1 MTEED
6 WDTKFVKAAAVFL
19 NGYGIRG
26 RDSRGKRFTDV
37 NVLLMFNASETDVD
51 FVLPPEEYGAKWK
64 VEISTGYEPE
74 SSTAEPGESF
84 VLQSH
89 SMSILVEQR

>member
-51 FVLPPEEYGAKWK
+51 FVLPPEEYGTKWK
-64 VEISTGYEPE
+64 IEISTGYEAE
-74 SSTAEPGESF
+74 SPTAEPGESF

-89 SMSILVEQR
+89 SMSVLVEQR